1 MSRPRNTRPSY
12 RLNYRER
19 PGRQGAWYLDYT
31 DPATGK
37 TRSVGTGITD
47 PAATEEAELFRDQFV
62 TRASLPPLPPVL
74 LIKEILEH
82 YRQDR
87 SGKVQ
92 APATLT
98 FSISALSRHIGNL
111 EPHMLSRRGY
121 IEAREQE
128 GVKDGTIRREIGVL
142 RAALR
147 LAVKDKWLAS
157 EPLLD
162 APSVPPPRERFLSHD
177 EIGRLIQ
184 AAYLLHLKVFVVL
197 AYHTGARKGAILD
210 LTWDRVKFDE
220 RLIEYERAGRQQS
233 NKRRASVPMN
243 SVVVSLL
250 QTAYELRTTDYVVEW
265 RGKPVRAIR
274 TAFDDACAR
283 AGIAG
288 CSPHILRHTS
298 ATHMV
303 MAGVPLR
310 EIARYL
316 GTTEAVVELIYGKH
330 APDYLRNAAESLA
343 GPAKLRKIEN
353 VAGENVAGAIDVAAA
368 TETLVSSD
376 TTPQKSSRLRKMARK
391 ITA

>member
-1 MSRPRNTRPSY
+1 MPRPRNTRPSY
-12 RLNYRER
+12 RINYRER
-19 PGRQGAWYLDYT
+19 PGRQGAWYVDYT
-31 DPATGK
+31 DPDTGK
-37 TRSVGTGITD
+37 TRSIPSGITD
-47 PAATEEAELFRDQFV
+47 PAAKEEAEIWRDQFV
-62 TRASLPPLPPVL
+62 AARNQPPLPPVL
-74 LIKEILEH
+74 LIREILEH
-82 YRQDR
+82 YRDDR
-87 SGKVQ
+87 FGKVQ

-98 FSISALSRHIGNL
+98 FSIRSLDRHIGNL

-147 LAVKDKWLAS
+147 LAVKDKWLQA

-177 EIGRLIQ
+177 EIARLIQ
-184 AAYLLHLKVFVVL
+184 TAYLLHLKVFVVL
-197 AYHTGARKGAILD
+197 AYHTAARKGAILD
-210 LTWDRVKFDE
+210 LTWDRVNFDE

-250 QTAYELRTTDYVVEW
+250 QTAYELRTTEYVVEW

-274 TAFDDACAR
+274 TAFDETCAR

-343 GPAKLRKIEN
+343 GLAKLRKIEN
-353 VAGENVAGAIDVAAA
+353 VAEENVAGAIDVAVA

-376 TTPQKSSRLRKMARK
+376 ATPQKPSNLRKVVRK
-391 ITA
+391 VSA